1 MKKKEY
7 LSPEQEIVDLKLT
20 TPLLAGSTGFDD
32 GEEEYTPGEGGG
44 RQPV

>member
-7 LSPEQEIVDLKLT
+7 LSPEQEIVDLKMT
-20 TPLLAGSTGFDD
+20 TPLLAGSFDD